1 MQKKHFYQGNS
12 SANHNHVCI
21 APAAI
26 FTCGKTETKQSTVKI
41 SINADRTCPLLH
53 NTTTT
58 FFVTET
64 NTANCSPMLNRPY
77 SNLF

>member
-1 MQKKHFYQGNS
+1 MQNKHFCQGNS

-21 APAAI
+21 APAAVI
-26 FTCGKTETKQSTVKI
+26 TCGKKENKQSTIKI
-41 SINADRTCPLLH
+41 RINADRSCPLLH

-64 NTANCSPMLNRPY
+64 NPANCCPMLYRLY